1 MRPDFS
7 YHNKYMSGKPI
18 LIVANKQDSND
29 FVDIIDISRVFSI
42 EKLANKTRTPTL
54 ICSSGTNQRN
64 ELLDGVEWMIKLILD
79 NIKIIRN
86 RIKFFDTVS
95 LSRFSERTIDR
106 PRTSR
111 ERRILKENM
120 QLERPQSAP
129 SQIKIGNTYLVN
141 ALPATPMM
149 RKRHEELNVENI
161 ENDANVEIS

>member
-1 MRPDFS
+1 MYDIPLCTTLMKATIRLCFS
-7 YHNKYMSGKPI
+7 YHNKYMGGKPI

-54 ICSSGTNQRN
+54 ICSSGMNQRN
-64 ELLDGVEWMIKLILD
+64 ELLDGLDWMIQLILD
-79 NIKIIRN
+79 NIKIIHN

-111 ERRILKENM
+111 ERRIVSLLAECM
-120 QLERPQSAP
+120 
-129 SQIKIGNTYLVN
+129 I
-141 ALPATPMM
+141 
-149 RKRHEELNVENI
+149 
-161 ENDANVEIS
+161 